1 MEDNKEKIKN
11 ELKNVV
17 KVFENKDK
25 IINEQKN
32 IKITNKLKCKK
43 NKKDKKFKN
52 IYEIKNWNLF
62 EEC

>member
-1 MEDNKEKIKN
+1 
-11 ELKNVV
+11 
-17 KVFENKDK
+17 VFENKDK

-43 NKKDKKFKN
+43 NKIDKKFKN
-52 IYEIKNWNLF
+52 TYEIKNWNLF